1 MMFCAPMFTLEAPS
15 TARRATLRPGVARMR
30 DQPVER
36 LDSMSAESVD
46 VMLILRVLHLA
57 IEPRYRAMRLAL
69 ERERTMKNTI
79 GVVCSTLTCLTLA
92 VANSGVA
99 GAQTPNA
106 GSLAAS
112 NPDPVPVWAYPW
124 DPDFKPPPAD
134 DEAHRLAGSAASFKW
149 AQTRD
154 LFFSPDWHPE
164 DHPALPAIVATG
176 RKPDVRACG
185 SCHRSEGTG
194 GPENAG
200 LAGLPVAYFVQQ
212 IADFKSGARKSSG
225 PQRSGDTLMA
235 ATAKA
240 MTDAE
245 IHEAAEYFSS
255 LKPKQII
262 KVVESDAVP
271 KTYIARLFFAKRE
284 NGGTEPLGSRIVE
297 FPNDVEQFELRDSRS
312 QFTAYAPIGSI
323 AKGEALAKTGG
334 SGATIPCAICHG
346 SDLRGIGPIPG
357 IAGRSPSYIVRQLY
371 DFQQGTRAGSSA
383 ALMKPAVAKLSQEDM
398 IALAAYI
405 SSMDP

>member
-1 MMFCAPMFTLEAPS
+1 
-15 TARRATLRPGVARMR
+15 
-30 DQPVER
+30 
-36 LDSMSAESVD
+36 
-46 VMLILRVLHLA
+46 
-57 IEPRYRAMRLAL
+57 MRLAL
-69 ERERTMKNTI
+69 ERERTVKDTTGFI
-79 GVVCSTLTCLTLA
+79 GSTLASITLA
-92 VANSGVA
+92 IVASGVA
-99 GAQTPNA
+99 VAQTPNA
-106 GSLAAS
+106 GSTPSAS
-112 NPDPVPVWAYPW
+112 KPEPVPAWAYPW
-124 DPDFKPPPAD
+124 DPDFKTPPAD
-134 DEAHRLAGSAASFKW
+134 DAPHRLPGSTASFRW
-149 AQTRD
+149 AQARD

-164 DHPALPAIVATG
+164 DHLPLPAIVATG

-225 PQRSGDTLMA
+225 PQRSGDSLMA

-245 IHEAAEYFSS
+245 IYEAAEYFSS

-262 KVVESDAVP
+262 KVVESDTVP

-284 NGGTEPLGSRIVE
+284 DGGTEPLGSRIVE
-297 FPNDVEQFELRDSRS
+297 FPNDAEQFELRDSRS
-312 QFTAYAPIGSI
+312 QFTAYVPVGSV
-323 AKGEALAKTGG
+323 AKGEALTKTGG

-383 ALMKPAVAKLSQEDM
+383 ALMKSAVAKLSQEDM

-405 SSMDP
+405 SSLDP